1 MDNTEKKIVGVF
13 SFLPILAWVAT
24 TVYFLIINKDLIAA
38 STFQDHTSVATNI
51 INHFLPFTIILS
63 FAELIT
69 GIMII
74 YYVVHI
80 AKLKNF
86 DSFTKLLLVIFLVF
100 MGPIA
105 VMVVWF
111 TVINKEAKQ
120 EPMYP
125 NLTAVPNG

>member
-13 SFLPILAWVAT
+13 SFLPILSWLAT
-24 TVYFLIINKDLIAA
+24 IVYFLFINKDLIAA
-38 STFQDHTSVATNI
+38 QSFQDHNSVTTNI
-51 INHFLPFTIILS
+51 INHFLPFTIMLS

-80 AKLKNF
+80 ARLKTF
-86 DSFTKLLLVIFLVF
+86 DSFTKLLLIIFLVF
-100 MGPIA
+100 TGPIA

-111 TVINKEAKQ
+111 TVIKKETKQ

-125 NLTAVPNG
+125 DLTAVPNG